1 MTHPNTT
8 YATLDDWIA
17 CETLPFSI
25 DEPATFHAAVD
36 TMIASLGDAVE
47 LLGFG
52 EALHGGEDILIL
64 RNRLFERLVEAHGY
78 SAIAIESSFPR
89 SHIVNDYVA
98 GRGPASYE
106 EVQEAGFSS
115 GFGRLAATRE
125 LVEWMRSYNAADSHA
140 VKLHFYGSDSVTQ
153 LTGADSPAHV
163 LHVVLDYLTSIDQAS
178 GQKYRSRIDPLLGQD
193 AAWENPEAMMDPTQ
207 SIGLSPQANALR
219 IETEELM
226 VELCVR
232 CPELVAASG
241 QSRYLKALQLAKA
254 ARQLLNYHAEMAR
267 PSKKRMSRL
276 LGISDAIM
284 ADNLAYMVSCER
296 GRGKVLVFA
305 HNSHLQRTTAE
316 VKGEWPGDSSLW
328 TWCPVGAHLNVMFGP
343 RYAVIGS
350 AVGESLA
357 NGIGQPEAGSLEA
370 RLTALAH
377 PAVLIPTHT
386 EQGLPA
392 SEIAALPTR
401 SGSVKNPSY
410 VALTPTSFT
419 AFDWLVVLNSTSYA
433 RGGWPLER
441 TGSEDHT

>member
-1 MTHPNTT
+1 MTHPTPT

-17 CETLPFSI
+17 REALSFSL
-25 DEPATFHAAVD
+25 DEPATLHAAID

-52 EALHGGEDILIL
+52 EALHGGEDILLL
-64 RNRLFERLVEAHGY
+64 RNRLFQRLVEAHGY
-78 SAIAIESSFPR
+78 SAIAIESSFLR
-89 SHIVNDYVA
+89 AYLVNDYVA

-125 LVEWMRSYNAADSHA
+125 LVEWMRSYNAAASHA
-140 VKLHFYGSDSVTQ
+140 VKLHFYGCDSLTQ

-163 LHVVLDYLTSIDQAS
+163 LHVVLDYLTSIDTAG
-178 GQKYRSRIDPLLGQD
+178 GQEYRSRIDPLLGQD
-193 AAWENPEAMMDPTQ
+193 AAWENPEAMLDPTQ
-207 SIGLSPQANALR
+207 SIGLSPQAMALR

-241 QSRYLKALQLAKA
+241 QSRYLKALQCAKA
-254 ARQLLNYHAEMAR
+254 ARQVLNYHAEMAR
-267 PSKKRMSRL
+267 PSERRMSRL
-276 LGISDAIM
+276 LGIADASM
-284 ADNLAYMVSCER
+284 ADTVAYIMSCER
-296 GRGKVLVFA
+296 DRGKVLLFA

-316 VKGEWPGDSSLW
+316 VQGAWQGDSSLW
-328 TWCPVGAHLNVMFGP
+328 AWCPVGAQLNVLFGP

-386 EQGLPA
+386 GQGLPA
-392 SEIAALPTR
+392 AEIAALPTR

-410 VALTPTSFT
+410 VALTPRSFT
-419 AFDWLVVLNSTSYA
+419 DFDWLAVLNATSYA

-441 TGSEDHT
+441 AGSEDHT